1 MSLIMEVK
9 KMNLY
14 SGLKIAYLIGLFVRL
29 FIAMT
34 TGVHHHHPP
43 GRVPGDDVVA
53 ECQKVPG
60 GRGDGDRLHGAPGQ
74 SRAAHTEEHLRPRH
88 HLLSLS
94 ADGVN

>member
-1 MSLIMEVK
+1 MEVK

-29 FIAMT
+29 FIAII
-34 TGVHHHHPP
+34 TGVDHYHPP

-53 ECQKVPG
+53 ECQQVPG

-74 SRAAHTEEHLRPRH
+74 SRAAHTKEHLRPRH